1 MSKIESLE
9 TIHPDLISNFLT
21 TGKGEGI
28 PEDIRL
34 FLKQLQYAAEIYE
47 TERNIKRAA
56 RMLRIRINTLQ
67 GVQISERACMAR
79 IYEAINYFCVD
90 NNVSIKVWE
99 SDFAN
104 KYEDLAK
111 LCLANNDY
119 KGAKSCFDAAIECRR
134 RASEIAEADRDLG
147 ITFLISSEIT
157 PELLGLESQNLK
169 KIAAKANDGFYIKL
183 IDGLPIEGN
192 EKKRL
197 LRDADIEEAQIIEEI
212 PND

>member
-21 TGKGEGI
+21 TGKGNGI

-111 LCLANNDY
+111 LSLANNDY

-147 ITFLISSEIT
+147 ITFLISPEIT

>member
-21 TGKGEGI
+21 TGKGDGI
-28 PEDIRL
+28 PEDVRL

-56 RMLRIRINTLQ
+56 RLLRIRINTLQ

-111 LCLANNDY
+111 LCLSNNDY

>member
-21 TGKGEGI
+21 TGKGDGI
-28 PEDIRL
+28 PEDVRL

-56 RMLRIRINTLQ
+56 RLLRIRINSLQ

-147 ITFLISSEIT
+147 ITFLISPEIT

-183 IDGLPIEGN
+183 IDGLPIEGD

>member
-1 MSKIESLE
+1 MTKIESLE
-9 TIHPDLISNFLT
+9 SIHPDLISSFLT
-21 TGKGEGI
+21 TGNGDGI
-28 PEDIRL
+28 PKDIQL

-56 RMLRIRINTLQ
+56 RMLRLRVSAEQ
-67 GVQISERACMAR
+67 HVQISDRACMAR

-111 LCLANNDY
+111 LCLANDDY
-119 KGAKSCFDAAIECRR
+119 KGAKSCYDAAIECRR

-147 ITFLISSEIT
+147 VTFLISPDIT

-183 IDGLPIEGN
+183 IDGLPIEGS

-197 LRDADIEEAQIIEEI
+197 LRDADIEDAQTMEEI

>member
-21 TGKGEGI
+21 TGKGDGI

-47 TERNIKRAA
+47 SERNIKRAA

-147 ITFLISSEIT
+147 ITFLISPEIT

>member
-21 TGKGEGI
+21 TGKGDGI
-28 PEDIRL
+28 PEDVRL

-56 RMLRIRINTLQ
+56 RLLRIRINTLQ

>member
-21 TGKGEGI
+21 TGKGDGI

>member
-21 TGKGEGI
+21 TGKGDGI

-56 RMLRIRINTLQ
+56 RLLRIRINTLQ
-67 GVQISERACMAR
+67 GVQISERVCMAR

-134 RASEIAEADRDLG
+134 RASEIAEAERDLG

>member
-21 TGKGEGI
+21 TGKGDGI
-28 PEDIRL
+28 PEDVRL

-56 RMLRIRINTLQ
+56 RLLRIRINTLQ

-111 LCLANNDY
+111 LCLSNNDY

-183 IDGLPIEGN
+183 IDGLPIEGD

>member
-21 TGKGEGI
+21 TGKGNGI

-147 ITFLISSEIT
+147 ITFLISPEIT

-169 KIAAKANDGFYIKL
+169 KIAAKDNDGFYIKL

>member
-9 TIHPDLISNFLT
+9 AIHPDLISNFLT
-21 TGKGEGI
+21 TGKGDGI
-28 PEDIRL
+28 PEDIQL

-56 RMLRIRINTLQ
+56 RLLRIRINTLQ
-67 GVQISERACMAR
+67 GVHISERACMAR
-79 IYEAINYFCVD
+79 IYEAINYFCLD

-119 KGAKSCFDAAIECRR
+119 KGAKACFDAAVECRR

-147 ITFLISSEIT
+147 ITFLISPEIT

-169 KIAAKANDGFYIKL
+169 KIAAKANDGFYLKL
-183 IDGLPIEGN
+183 IDGLPIEGS